1 MSSKT
6 LKQEV
11 APKGLA
17 FKMNQFMIGDKYAS
31 ILTVIQYPNMIG
43 PGYLSNV
50 TSIPGVKV
58 VVTHIPIDFSTM
70 STTINKEI
78 VELKEE
84 YEFKD
89 LDEYLKR
96 IGINSKPEKLYGDI
110 FKEKAKDPKFNE
122 ILNNTINNF
131 LDVK

>member
-1 MSSKT
+1 MHY
-6 LKQEV
+6 
-11 APKGLA
+11 
-17 FKMNQFMIGDKYAS
+17 N
-31 ILTVIQYPNMIG
+31 
-43 PGYLSNV
+43 
-50 TSIPGVKV
+50 
-58 VVTHIPIDFSTM
+58 
-70 STTINKEI
+70 
-78 VELKEE
+78 
-84 YEFKD
+84 EFVHHLFLHKD

>member
-1 MSSKT
+1 MYINRIR
-6 LKQEV
+6 EV
-11 APKGLA
+11 REIDVAKVYIDELE
-17 FKMNQFMIGDKYAS
+17 
-31 ILTVIQYPNMIG
+31 ILGNFVE
-43 PGYLSNV
+43 
-50 TSIPGVKV
+50 
-58 VVTHIPIDFSTM
+58 F
-70 STTINKEI
+70 
-78 VELKEE
+78 ELKEE

-131 LDVK
+131 